1 VLDDQVR
8 TLHGCRRVVEQAM
21 ENRRGLAERK
31 TSHDPERTIRQPE
44 MKKVALDDTYFARSQ
59 PASRLA
65 EPGGP
70 DRVDLH
76 SEDFCSSSCKCAGEC
91 SSSCTNLYDEL
102 ARVEPCLSNEAL
114 GALRSKEVLA
124 ETATSLVS
132 FCSRGWMCPRF
143 SSAPP
148 VHGHGAPPLHPRGLS
163 TPAGP
168 CPATIVLSRA
178 HWQPALVVRSASA
191 R

>member
-1 VLDDQVR
+1 
-8 TLHGCRRVVEQAM
+8 M
-21 ENRRGLAERK
+21 ENRGGLAEREAG
-31 TSHDPERTIRQPE
+31 HDPERTIRQPE
-44 MKKVALDDTYFARSQ
+44 MKKVAFDDTYLARSH
-59 PASRLA
+59 PASGLA

-70 DRVDLH
+70 DRVYLD

-102 ARVEPCLSNEAL
+102 ARVKPGLSNEAL

-132 FCSRGWMCPRF
+132 FCPRGWLCPRI
-143 SSAPP
+143 SPAPP
-148 VHGHGAPPLHPRGLS
+148 VHGHGAPPLHPWVLS

-168 CPATIVLSRA
+168 YPATIMLSGA
-178 HWQPALVVRSASA
+178 HWQPASAVRSASP